1 VEIHSAKSR
10 AGFGMKYVL
19 RRVLFLGVFIIITI
33 LFSGGDAS
41 AQLAAIAAI
50 DEPEAA
56 AEAGGVRAG
65 GGGGTQGSSS
75 KSGPKSGGAGQKSST
90 GKKPKVTSKKVA
102 KTTPAPPPPPAK
114 FNGPI
119 LGDKYSFLNGE
130 VISAEKPYYT
140 RAAKATGAKGLVQV
154 EILVSTDGS
163 VLSAKA
169 RTGNKEL
176 WPEAER
182 AALASKLNRP
192 VADGRPARAL
202 GFLVYRFGPAED

>member
-1 VEIHSAKSR
+1 
-10 AGFGMKYVL
+10 MKYDL
-19 RRVLFLGVFIIITI
+19 RKVLFLGVFIIITI
-33 LFSGGDAS
+33 LFSGGYAS

-65 GGGGTQGSSS
+65 GGDGKQGSSS

-90 GKKPKVTSKKVA
+90 GKKPKVTSKKVT

-114 FNGPI
+114 FNGPV

-140 RAAKATGAKGLVQV
+140 KAAKANGAKGLVQV

-192 VADGRPARAL
+192 TADGRPARAL

>member
-1 VEIHSAKSR
+1 
-10 AGFGMKYVL
+10 MKYDL
-19 RRVLFLGVFIIITI
+19 RKVLFLGVFIIINI
-33 LFSGGDAS
+33 LFSGSDAS

-65 GGGGTQGSSS
+65 GGDGKQGSSS

-90 GKKPKVTSKKVA
+90 GKKPKVTSKKVT

-114 FNGPI
+114 FNGPV

-176 WPEAER
+176 WSEAER

-192 VADGRPARAL
+192 MADGRPARAL

>member
-1 VEIHSAKSR
+1 MR
-10 AGFGMKYVL
+10 YDL
-19 RRVLFLGVFIIITI
+19 RKILFFGVFLIFAFV
-33 LFSGGDAS
+33 FSASDAS

-65 GGGGTQGSSS
+65 SGGGTQGSSS
-75 KSGPKSGGAGQKSST
+75 KSGAKSGGAGQKSST
-90 GKKPKVTSKKVA
+90 GKKPKVTPKKVA

-140 RAAKATGAKGLVQV
+140 RAAKASGATGLVQV

-192 VADGRPARAL
+192 MADGRPARAL
-202 GFLVYRFGPAED
+202 GFLVYRFGLAED

>member
-1 VEIHSAKSR
+1 
-10 AGFGMKYVL
+10 MKYDL
-19 RRVLFLGVFIIITI
+19 RKVLFLGVFIIINI
-33 LFSGGDAS
+33 LFSGSDAS

-65 GGGGTQGSSS
+65 GGDGKQGSSS

-102 KTTPAPPPPPAK
+102 KTPPAPPPPPAK
-114 FNGPI
+114 FNGPV

-140 RAAKATGAKGLVQV
+140 KAAKANGAKGLVQV

-192 VADGRPARAL
+192 TADGRPARAL

>member
-1 VEIHSAKSR
+1 MR
-10 AGFGMKYVL
+10 YDL
-19 RRVLFLGVFIIITI
+19 RKVLFFGVLLMIAFV
-33 LFSGGDAS
+33 FSASDAS

-75 KSGPKSGGAGQKSST
+75 KSGAKSGGAGQKSST
-90 GKKPKVTSKKVA
+90 GKKPKVTPKKVA
-102 KTTPAPPPPPAK
+102 KTTPAPPPPAK
-114 FNGPI
+114 FNGPV

-182 AALASKLNRP
+182 AALASRLNRP
-192 VADGRPARAL
+192 MADGRPARAL
-202 GFLVYRFGPAED
+202 GFLVYRFGPAEE